1 MSAWQLGLLVA
12 AAFSAGTLDAIAGG
26 GGLISLPALLAV
38 GLPPHVA
45 LGTNK
50 GQSMWGT
57 AAALYTFW
65 RAGRIVPTFFG
76 LLFPL
81 AIVGSCLGTS
91 LVLLLSPETLRPV
104 VVVMLAVA
112 AIAVWTRAPLG
123 DGDDAPPPPLRAK
136 VVVVATLLAVY
147 DGFFGPGTGTFL
159 IVALALLGHFSL
171 PAASANA
178 KVVNLASNLAAVAIF
193 AYHGD
198 IRWAIALPMAGAQ
211 ILGGRLGAKIA
222 MRGGARIV
230 RGGVIAVAT
239 ALMVKVGYQA
249 FCAL

>member
-1 MSAWQLGLLVA
+1 MTSWQLGLLVA
-12 AAFSAGTLDAIAGG
+12 AAFSAGTLDAVAGG

-50 GQSMWGT
+50 GQSIWGT
-57 AAALYTFW
+57 AAALFTFW
-65 RAGRIVPTFFG
+65 RAGRIAPRFMA
-76 LLFPL
+76 LMFPL
-81 AIVGSCLGTS
+81 AVLGACLGAS
-91 LVLLLSPETLRPV
+91 LVLLLSPATLRPV
-104 VVVMLAVA
+104 VVVLLAVA
-112 AIAVWTRAPLG
+112 AVAVWARAPIGNG
-123 DGDDAPPPPLRAK
+123 DASPPPPLRFG

-159 IVALALLGHFSL
+159 IVALALLGRFSL
-171 PAASANA
+171 PAAAANA
-178 KVVNLASNLAAVAIF
+178 KVVNLGSNLAALAIF

-198 IRWAIALPMAGAQ
+198 VRWAIALPMAGAQ

-222 MRGGARIV
+222 MRGGARLV
-230 RGGVIAVAT
+230 RIGVIAVAT
-239 ALMVKVGYQA
+239 ALMIKVGYQA